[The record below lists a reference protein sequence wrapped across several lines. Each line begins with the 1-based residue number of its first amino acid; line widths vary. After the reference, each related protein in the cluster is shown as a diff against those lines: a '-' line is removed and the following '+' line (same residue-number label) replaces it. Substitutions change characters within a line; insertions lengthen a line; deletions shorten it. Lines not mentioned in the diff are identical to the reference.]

1 MTSKGRAQPASVMAI
16 AKSVGLDTAQLKAD
30 MKSPEIDEHIE
41 TSMRL
46 ARSLYFS
53 GTPAYIIGDALAP
66 GMVAADELKNMIA
79 QARAAQ

>member
-1 MTSKGRAQPASVMAI
+1 MASKGRAQPASVMAI

-46 ARSLYFS
+46 ARALNFS